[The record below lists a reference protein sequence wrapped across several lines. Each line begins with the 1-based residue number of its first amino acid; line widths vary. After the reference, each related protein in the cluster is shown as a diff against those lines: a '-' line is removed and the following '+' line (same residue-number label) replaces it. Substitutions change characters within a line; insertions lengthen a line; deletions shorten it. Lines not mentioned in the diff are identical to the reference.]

1 MKSQI
6 AFIENV
12 SCGLKNLESVKQ
24 WLIAVVENERKSIGV
39 LTYVFMSDD
48 DLLEYNKQYLSH
60 DFYTDVITFDESE
73 FPVINGDIL
82 ISIDRIKD
90 NSNALQT
97 GVLEETLRVIVHG
110 VLHLCGYKDKTEIEE
125 TEMRAK
131 EEYYL
136 KNTNLIS

>member
-125 TEMRAK
+125 TEMRTK